1 MLFAQLDDFP
11 TVGCSFGPSRCFNNF
26 YVGASRFLVD
36 APGILKEGY
45 EKVYLFLIHLGLQM
59 THNASMVIDRSRSQL
74 CCAGR

>member
-1 MLFAQLDDFP
+1 MFTQLDDFP
-11 TVGCSFGPSRCFNNF
+11 TVGCSFGRFNNF

-45 EKVYLFLIHLGLQM
+45 EKVYLVLIHLGLQM
-59 THNASMVIDRSRSQL
+59 THNASMVIDLLRSQL